1 MRSLRLIATLLG
13 LFLLAACGA
22 QESPAPPPAPSEQQR
37 PPAAG
42 TGGCQRVQAPA
53 PREDA
58 DRKAPEEALDED
70 ATYTATV
77 RTNCGDFAFE
87 LDTEAAPKA
96 AASFAALARDG
107 YFKDTVFHR
116 IVPGFVIQGGDPTAT
131 GSGGPGYKT
140 KDRPPSDA
148 TYGKGVV
155 AMAKAED
162 EDPGTSGSQFY
173 VVTADDAGL
182 PPEYAVLGKVT
193 SGMDV
198 VERIGMLGDASE
210 QPTQPVVVESVEI
223 AES

>member
-1 MRSLRLIATLLG
+1 VRPLCLIATLLG
-13 LFLLAACGA
+13 LFLLAACGE
-22 QESPAPPPAPSEQQR
+22 QDSPAPAPSEQQQ
-37 PPAAG
+37 PPAAA
-42 TGGCQRVQAPA
+42 TGGCQRVKAPA

-58 DRKAPEEALDED
+58 DRKAPDEALDEN

-155 AMAKAED
+155 AMARAQG
-162 EDPGTSGSQFY
+162 EDPGTAGSQFY

-193 SGMDV
+193 GGMDV

>member
-1 MRSLRLIATLLG
+1 MRSLSLILAFLG
-13 LFLLAACGA
+13 LFLLAACGEEERPAPTPPPVA
-22 QESPAPPPAPSEQQR
+22 QER
-37 PPAAG
+37 PPAA
-42 TGGCQRVQAPA
+42 TGGCERVRAPA
-53 PREDA
+53 PREDE
-58 DRKAPEEALDED
+58 DRNAPGEPLGED

-77 RTNCGDFAFE
+77 RTNCGNFAFE

-107 YFKDTVFHR
+107 YFEDTVFHR

-131 GSGGPGYKT
+131 GAGGPGYKT
-140 KDRPPSDA
+140 KDRPPPDT

-155 AMAKAED
+155 AMAKAAD
-162 EDPGTSGSQFY
+162 EDPGTAGSQFY

-198 VERIGMLGDASE
+198 VERIGMLGDSSE
-210 QPTQPVVVESVEI
+210 QPTQPVVIESVQI
-223 AES
+223 AGS